1 MSFVKTEVGGWSVS
15 FVKTAVVEWSVSFVR
30 TKVKGWSVS
39 FVKTEVK
46 VWSVS
51 FIRKFYFVCPTICNS
66 ARIMDILQTFRF
78 SQVVI
83 VYFSSL

>member
-1 MSFVKTEVGGWSVS
+1 MSFVKTE
-15 FVKTAVVEWSVSFVR
+15 
-30 TKVKGWSVS
+30 VKGWSVS

-46 VWSVS
+46 RWSVSFVNTDVKGWSVS
-51 FIRKFYFVCPTICNS
+51 FIKKFRFGCPTICNS

-83 VYFSSL
+83 VYLLIAVKGSYSVPTHR